1 MYCSKCGK
9 EIPEESVFCPE
20 CGNRCKLSADKENK
34 EIDTKEIK
42 ELIINLIF
50 SPINTMKNGNIN
62 LSSKNKIIYI
72 LITTLIMPLITVL
85 FLRASSFNLIKS
97 IPSTIAKFSGSSSW
111 NINDSIEF
119 KNQFNM
125 IMQNLFP
132 TGKLYVLSLSS
143 YILNYALLLGIIYIV
158 FKFIIKDNFGKT
170 NILNILFIISTFN
183 VLLKIISSI
192 ALILG
197 LLPWLVLKLFS
208 VILLIVL
215 LYSLLNTFI
224 ESREKLIYVYP
235 ATLVIVSLINMKFIF
250 SSVGFIISD
259 IFLNNFLNFM

>member
-1 MYCSKCGK
+1 
-9 EIPEESVFCPE
+9 
-20 CGNRCKLSADKENK
+20 
-34 EIDTKEIK
+34 
-42 ELIINLIF
+42 
-50 SPINTMKNGNIN
+50 
-62 LSSKNKIIYI
+62 
-72 LITTLIMPLITVL
+72 
-85 FLRASSFNLIKS
+85 
-97 IPSTIAKFSGSSSW
+97 
-111 NINDSIEF
+111 
-119 KNQFNM
+119 
-125 IMQNLFP
+125 
-132 TGKLYVLSLSS
+132 
-143 YILNYALLLGIIYIV
+143 
-158 FKFIIKDNFGKT
+158 
-170 NILNILFIISTFN
+170 ISTFN

-259 IFLNNFLNFM
+259 MFLNNFLNFM

>member
-1 MYCSKCGK
+1 
-9 EIPEESVFCPE
+9 
-20 CGNRCKLSADKENK
+20 
-34 EIDTKEIK
+34 
-42 ELIINLIF
+42 
-50 SPINTMKNGNIN
+50 
-62 LSSKNKIIYI
+62 
-72 LITTLIMPLITVL
+72 
-85 FLRASSFNLIKS
+85 
-97 IPSTIAKFSGSSSW
+97 
-111 NINDSIEF
+111 
-119 KNQFNM
+119 
-125 IMQNLFP
+125 MQNLFP

-259 IFLNNFLNFM
+259 MFLNNFLNFM

>member
-1 MYCSKCGK
+1 
-9 EIPEESVFCPE
+9 
-20 CGNRCKLSADKENK
+20 
-34 EIDTKEIK
+34 
-42 ELIINLIF
+42 
-50 SPINTMKNGNIN
+50 
-62 LSSKNKIIYI
+62 
-72 LITTLIMPLITVL
+72 
-85 FLRASSFNLIKS
+85 
-97 IPSTIAKFSGSSSW
+97 
-111 NINDSIEF
+111 
-119 KNQFNM
+119 
-125 IMQNLFP
+125 
-132 TGKLYVLSLSS
+132 
-143 YILNYALLLGIIYIV
+143 
-158 FKFIIKDNFGKT
+158 
-170 NILNILFIISTFN
+170 
-183 VLLKIISSI
+183 I

>member
-1 MYCSKCGK
+1 
-9 EIPEESVFCPE
+9 
-20 CGNRCKLSADKENK
+20 
-34 EIDTKEIK
+34 
-42 ELIINLIF
+42 
-50 SPINTMKNGNIN
+50 
-62 LSSKNKIIYI
+62 
-72 LITTLIMPLITVL
+72 
-85 FLRASSFNLIKS
+85 
-97 IPSTIAKFSGSSSW
+97 
-111 NINDSIEF
+111 
-119 KNQFNM
+119 
-125 IMQNLFP
+125 
-132 TGKLYVLSLSS
+132 
-143 YILNYALLLGIIYIV
+143 
-158 FKFIIKDNFGKT
+158 DNFSKT

>member
-1 MYCSKCGK
+1 
-9 EIPEESVFCPE
+9 
-20 CGNRCKLSADKENK
+20 
-34 EIDTKEIK
+34 
-42 ELIINLIF
+42 
-50 SPINTMKNGNIN
+50 
-62 LSSKNKIIYI
+62 
-72 LITTLIMPLITVL
+72 
-85 FLRASSFNLIKS
+85 
-97 IPSTIAKFSGSSSW
+97 
-111 NINDSIEF
+111 
-119 KNQFNM
+119 
-125 IMQNLFP
+125 
-132 TGKLYVLSLSS
+132 
-143 YILNYALLLGIIYIV
+143 
-158 FKFIIKDNFGKT
+158 
-170 NILNILFIISTFN
+170 
-183 VLLKIISSI
+183 LKIISSI

>member
-1 MYCSKCGK
+1 
-9 EIPEESVFCPE
+9 
-20 CGNRCKLSADKENK
+20 
-34 EIDTKEIK
+34 
-42 ELIINLIF
+42 
-50 SPINTMKNGNIN
+50 
-62 LSSKNKIIYI
+62 
-72 LITTLIMPLITVL
+72 
-85 FLRASSFNLIKS
+85 
-97 IPSTIAKFSGSSSW
+97 
-111 NINDSIEF
+111 
-119 KNQFNM
+119 
-125 IMQNLFP
+125 
-132 TGKLYVLSLSS
+132 
-143 YILNYALLLGIIYIV
+143 
-158 FKFIIKDNFGKT
+158 
-170 NILNILFIISTFN
+170 STFN